1 MNKKEREAL
10 LLKIALSLA
19 ESYVMESGLLED
31 SPGRYVRKL
40 LPHANKII
48 ELLEKEYNIAKS

>member
-10 LLKIALSLA
+10 LIKIALSLA

-31 SPGRYVRKL
+31 PPGV
-40 LPHANKII
+40 
-48 ELLEKEYNIAKS
+48 